1 MKFDRITVVH
11 IAMLKISKLSLCL
24 LAGVLLTGLNIV
36 FAAKNLDA
44 ADPNKV
50 DADFKFQ
57 GEYAG
62 SLNGQYD
69 VGGQVIALGLS
80 LIHI

>member
-1 MKFDRITVVH
+1 
-11 IAMLKISKLSLCL
+11 MLRLQRLSLCL

-36 FAAKNLDA
+36 FAAKNIDA
-44 ADPNKV
+44 ADPKKV

-62 SLNGQYD
+62 
-69 VGGQVIALGLS
+69 
-80 LIHI
+80 

>member
-1 MKFDRITVVH
+1 
-11 IAMLKISKLSLCL
+11 MLRLQRLSLCL
-24 LAGVLLTGLNIV
+24 SAGVLLAGLNIV
-36 FAAKNLDA
+36 FAAKNVNA
-44 ADPNKV
+44 ADPKKV

-69 VGGQVIALGLS
+69 VGSRVSAWGGGKCKMVLFPG
-80 LIHI
+80 